1 MEIGSDDLRA
11 PYDLI
16 VVGTGPAGL
25 TLAHSYE
32 ERTGNKTLLI
42 ESGPRSRADGAVPQV
57 HSVAATG
64 DLSADYYAGHSQ
76 RAFGGTSTI
85 WTGYCAVLEKRAFL
99 NNEWPLKYEDL
110 YAYYPRAAEI
120 LALPEAVYSRPE
132 VAFPGNSNIVY
143 RPYFLSPP
151 IRFNE
156 AFEDWTDTSA
166 NLDVLFNHT
175 VVDMD
180 TSHGTVTGVYI
191 RGPTATQA
199 SRIDVLDG
207 NVVLAT
213 GGIQNARLLHLTMDE
228 PNIHLGRYFSEH
240 PHLYGV
246 ATAILDAG
254 EFDSVKHRETED
266 RIVHAIALS
275 SEFSARNS
283 LYSAT
288 FSIKESDRSPRN
300 LLGQSKAS
308 IIGEV
313 TIRAE
318 MVPDQNNRVSL
329 AAADNDS
336 PGEPIA
342 EVSMRFDRAPWRV
355 AEALNSELIRS
366 GLGRMSSLANR
377 LSVTGGGHMLGT
389 TRMGYSADHSVVDPQ
404 GRVHGM
410 NNLYVAGSSLF
421 PAGGA
426 ANPTLSIVALAL
438 RLADHLAGSK

>member
-1 MEIGSDDLRA
+1 M
-11 PYDLI
+11 
-16 VVGTGPAGL
+16 
-25 TLAHSYE
+25 
-32 ERTGNKTLLI
+32 
-42 ESGPRSRADGAVPQV
+42 
-57 HSVAATG
+57 
-64 DLSADYYAGHSQ
+64 
-76 RAFGGTSTI
+76 
-85 WTGYCAVLEKRAFL
+85 EKRAFL

-120 LALPEAVYSRPE
+120 LALPETVYSRPE

-156 AFEDWTDTSA
+156 AFEDWSDTSA

-213 GGIQNARLLHLTMDE
+213 GGIQNARLLHLIMDE

-318 MVPDQNNRVSL
+318 MVPDENNRVSL

-342 EVSMRFDRAPWRV
+342 EVSMRFDRAPWRA